1 MLDFGAI
8 MKIWQIYIIRPAL
21 TLLLLEVVLGWTSYL
36 LPALYNKV
44 GFFFSFS
51 SICVCYPRKAVNFSR
66 TETMSVQFSL
76 INIYTIEPADI
87 GMYTIPSQPLET
99 SIRCP
104 S

>member
-44 GFFFSFS
+44 GFFFF
-51 SICVCYPRKAVNFSR
+51 
-66 TETMSVQFSL
+66 
-76 INIYTIEPADI
+76 
-87 GMYTIPSQPLET
+87 
-99 SIRCP
+99 
-104 S
+104 

>member
-44 GFFFSFS
+44 GFFFLLALYVF
-51 SICVCYPRKAVNFSR
+51 VTPEK
-66 TETMSVQFSL
+66 L
-76 INIYTIEPADI
+76 
-87 GMYTIPSQPLET
+87 
-99 SIRCP
+99 
-104 S
+104 